1 MASFPHRPYGPE
13 RRALPVDEWPR
24 SDAEA
29 WRKAQTP
36 GAFLENPSRAATW
49 AAESRYRVEHGYGR
63 YLRWLLVTN
72 QLASEG
78 GLKSRLTRP
87 LVAAF
92 VQDLLAVNTAQ
103 TVIARLNALH
113 RFARATQPDEDWS
126 FLWQLQRPLQ
136 PKVRDS
142 REKAARLRHTAELI
156 QLARSLMSSLPKDCS
171 AQVPFRAAIAYRD
184 GMMIGLLALRPL
196 RLRNFTAITLGRH
209 LVQRTGAW
217 WLLFAAEETKTK
229 RSIETPFPRQLLE
242 SLETYLSRVR
252 PALLQRGDAGRHDD
266 GRLWLGWDGRPLPAR
281 RVHQRISHR
290 TERAF
295 GRSMFPHLFRD
306 AGATTIALE
315 DPEHVRIA
323 AQVLGHGSFHT
334 TEAFYRMS
342 RGAEAVRAHNDLLD
356 SLRAAGAKR

>member
-1 MASFPHRPYGPE
+1 MALVGCGGLAEGADTWRVSRRPRP
-13 RRALPVDEWPR
+13 RRNLGGRE
-24 SDAEA
+24 SI
-29 WRKAQTP
+29 P
-36 GAFLENPSRAATW
+36 GRARLRPILTW
-49 AAESRYRVEHGYGR
+49 
-63 YLRWLLVTN
+63 LVVTK
-72 QLASEG
+72 QLDIQG

-103 TVIARLNALH
+103 SVISRLNALH

-171 AQVPFRAAIAYRD
+171 AQVPIRAAIAYRD
-184 GMMIGLLALRPL
+184 GMMVGLLALRPL

-209 LVQRTGAW
+209 LVQRAGTWWIVFGAD
-217 WLLFAAEETKTK
+217 ETKTK
-229 RSIETPFPRQLLE
+229 RPIETPFPKQLLE
-242 SLETYLSRVR
+242 CLEIYLWRVR
-252 PALLQRGDAGRHDD
+252 PALLQRGDAARHDD
-266 GRLWLGWDGRPLPAR
+266 GRLWLGWDGRPLPDR

-295 GRSMFPHLFRD
+295 GRSMFSPPVPGLRSDDHRPRRSGARPHRCT
-306 AGATTIALE
+306 GARPRLVP
-315 DPEHVRIA
+315 DDGG
-323 AQVLGHGSFHT
+323 VLPYVERCGG
-334 TEAFYRMS
+334 
-342 RGAEAVRAHNDLLD
+342 GP
-356 SLRAAGAKR
+356 GPQ